1 MQDQI
6 ALSDEATGPD
16 AEPGSAPAIK
26 RVKRRNPEQLAADRA
41 LYERLQHDK
50 FVGRA
55 MEQLRQELW
64 VYGWKVLRA
73 WMRDGTLVEKC
84 GERHIPVPARW
95 HEIETL
101 KQRSDIR
108 DEIAHDA
115 VQGAVALFTEE
126 FLPAGQWDPDKGAT
140 MRTYFTVTCMFA
152 FRDAFKKW
160 ASSHRRHLAMTASNV
175 LDGGRVGRNLPPDE
189 AAVYRWTIQR
199 ILQDATWE
207 ARAICSL
214 IYEQKMTQKEI
225 GDELGM
231 TSRAVEGHMR
241 RLRTRARTLTA
252 RGEIEA
258 LYGRLASV
266 EAGAR

>member
-1 MQDQI
+1 M
-6 ALSDEATGPD
+6 
-16 AEPGSAPAIK
+16 
-26 RVKRRNPEQLAADRA
+26 AADRA
-41 LYERLQHDK
+41 LYERLQHDE

-55 MEQLRQELW
+55 MEQLREELW

-101 KQRSDIR
+101 KQRGDIR

-115 VQGAVALFTEE
+115 VQGAVAVFTEE
-126 FLPAGQWDPDKGAT
+126 YLPAGQWDPDKGAT

-160 ASSHRRHLAMTASNV
+160 ASAYRRHLALTASTV
-175 LDGGRVGRNLPPDE
+175 LDGELVGRNLPPDE
-189 AAVYRWTIQR
+189 AAIYRWTVQR

-214 IYEQKMTQKEI
+214 IYQQKMTQKEI

-241 RLRTRARTLTA
+241 RLRTHAKLLTA
-252 RGEIEA
+252 RGEIDA
-258 LYGRLASV
+258 LYGRIAATK
-266 EAGAR
+266 AGAR